1 MSSEKIDK
9 YDYLTGKEILPFDQ
23 RSVIEQ
29 ANFTYSSLQNSSQK
43 QTKPMQDQGKKQVKA
58 IECT

>member
-23 RSVIEQ
+23 RRVIEQ

-43 QTKPMQDQGKKQVKA
+43 QTKAIQDQGKKQVKA